1 MSDLSPRLGKGIES
15 LIPKNYISSGK
26 TITSI
31 PLEDIEANEYQ
42 PRLFFDDDA
51 LASLAHSIK
60 THGLAQPIVVRRKGD
75 GYELIAGERRL
86 RACKLAE
93 MATIPAIV
101 RDISDKESL
110 QLALVENLD
119 REDLN
124 AMEEAKGYKRL
135 IDEFAM
141 SQQEIGDLFGK
152 SRSAVAN
159 TLRLLKLPQ
168 EVQEAVSSGAV
179 SEGHARA
186 LLALESE
193 ELMIQYLQKILNE
206 SLNVRAVEEAVAS
219 GDASAVKP
227 KPKSV
232 SIFKDIEKGIK
243 SKSGLKV
250 AIKGTEDKGKVTL
263 SFKSQ
268 DQLRSILALFDIQ
281 LDSDESQ
288 LF

>member
-1 MSDLSPRLGKGIES
+1 VSDLSPRLGKGIES

-51 LASLAHSIK
+51 LQTLSHSIR

-75 GYELIAGERRL
+75 GYELIAGERRF
-86 RACKLAE
+86 RACKLAG
-93 MATIPAIV
+93 MTTIPAIV

-124 AMEEAKGYKRL
+124 AMEEAMGYRRL

-152 SRSAVAN
+152 SRSAIAN
-159 TLRLLKLPQ
+159 TLRLLKLPT
-168 EVQEAVSSGAV
+168 EIQEAVSSGAI

-206 SLNVRAVEEAVAS
+206 SLNVRAVEEVVS
-219 GDASAVKP
+219 FGDASAVKP

-232 SIFKDIEKGIK
+232 SIFKRIEKDIK

-250 AIKGTEDKGKVTL
+250 AIKGTEEKGKVTL
-263 SFKSQ
+263 NFKSQ
-268 DQLRSILALFDIQ
+268 DQLKAILALFDIQ
-281 LDSDESQ
+281 LDSGDQ

>member
-1 MSDLSPRLGKGIES
+1 LGKGIES

-51 LASLAHSIK
+51 LKTLSHSIK

-86 RACKLAE
+86 RACKLAG

-124 AMEEAKGYKRL
+124 PMEEAKGYKRL

-159 TLRLLKLPQ
+159 TLRLLKLPAVIQ
-168 EVQEAVSSGAV
+168 DAVSSGAV

-186 LLALESE
+186 LLSLESE
-193 ELMIQYLQKILNE
+193 ELMVEYLQRILNE

-219 GDASAVKP
+219 ADVPVSAPSKKKTANAP
-227 KPKSV
+227 EFKQ
-232 SIFKDIEKGIK
+232 IEKDIK
-243 SKSGLKV
+243 SRLGFKV
-250 AIKGTEDKGKVTL
+250 AIKGSEDKGKVTL

-268 DQLRSILALFDIQ
+268 DQLKSILALFDIQ
-281 LDSDESQ
+281 IETGNNE

>member
-31 PLEDIEANEYQ
+31 PLDEIEANEYQ
-42 PRLFFDDDA
+42 PRLYFDDEA
-51 LASLAHSIK
+51 LRTLSHSIK
-60 THGLAQPIVVRRKGD
+60 THGLAQPIVVRRKGV

-86 RACKLAE
+86 RACKMAG

-124 AMEEAKGYKRL
+124 PMEEAKGYRRL

-141 SQQEIGDLFGK
+141 SQQEIADLFGR

-159 TLRLLKLPQ
+159 TLRLLKLPG
-168 EVQEAVSSGAV
+168 EVQDAVSSGAI

-186 LLALESE
+186 LLALESD
-193 ELMIQYLQKILNE
+193 ELMVQYLQRILNE
-206 SLNVRAVEEAVAS
+206 SLNVRAVEESVAS
-219 GDASAVKP
+219 GETPSG
-227 KPKSV
+227 KSKSKFV
-232 SIFKDIEKGIK
+232 SIFKSLENDIK
-243 SKSGLKV
+243 SKSGLRV
-250 AIKGTEDKGKVTL
+250 AIKGTEEKGKVTL
-263 SFKSQ
+263 NFKSQ
-268 DQLRSILALFDIQ
+268 DQLRAILSLFDIE
-281 LDSDESQ
+281 LDSDQ
-288 LF
+288 NKLF